1 MARKPLVLVDR
12 KATVVPQTVS
22 VEIAV
27 GRDRC
32 GRHRR
37 FVIALFCVVD
47 DRLACRHK
55 HPQAHL
61 WPSELVAIGLLFALK
76 GSSFRSF
83 YRWLERDY
91 GDLLGGLPE
100 RTRLVRALRVQQ
112 HQTERFRADP
122 TFFTVIDTDG
132 IELIHPGGM
141 VAVRAKW
148 ARTASATTV
157 GSSGS
162 SCAG

>member
-1 MARKPLVLVDR
+1 MVLLDR
-12 KATVVPQTVS
+12 KATVAPQTGS

-27 GRDRC
+27 GRDRRR
-32 GRHRR
+32 GYRR
-37 FVIALFCVVD
+37 FSHLVVLFGRRSARLPAHTPAGAL
-47 DRLACRHK
+47 LAERTGH
-55 HPQAHL
+55 HRPAVRFHGQF
-61 WPSELVAIGLLFALK
+61 V
-76 GSSFRSF
+76 RSV

-112 HQTERFRADP
+112 HQTERFLADP

>member
-61 WPSELVAIGLLFALK
+61 WPNELVTIGLLFALK
-76 GSSFRSF
+76 
-83 YRWLERDY
+83 
-91 GDLLGGLPE
+91 
-100 RTRLVRALRVQQ
+100 
-112 HQTERFRADP
+112 
-122 TFFTVIDTDG
+122 
-132 IELIHPGGM
+132 
-141 VAVRAKW
+141 AVRSGAS
-148 ARTASATTV
+148 TAGENATTPTCSAAYPSAHACCAPYACNTRARRRSWPIRR
-157 GSSGS
+157 SSR
-162 SCAG
+162 